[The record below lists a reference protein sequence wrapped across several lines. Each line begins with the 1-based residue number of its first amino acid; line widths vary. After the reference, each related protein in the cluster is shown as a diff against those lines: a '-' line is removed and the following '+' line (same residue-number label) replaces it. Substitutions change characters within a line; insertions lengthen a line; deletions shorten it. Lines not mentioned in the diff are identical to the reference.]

1 MNRREILSVLGS
13 GSVVGFAGCTSFFE
27 EEDTT
32 VELLGVRAVNWIDEL
47 TAVDVRVAHEGEVV
61 EEATFE
67 FSEHGQ
73 SQLLDCTWPAEP
85 GDFVVSA
92 RLEDDN
98 EWKDR
103 EFADPEVECG
113 KVLVMVDHPTEPPSM
128 PTSTNCE
135 RSWC

>member
-1 MNRREILSVLGS
+1 MNRREILSVLGT
-13 GSVVGFAGCTSFFE
+13 GSVVGFTGCISFFA

-32 VELLGVRAVNWIDEL
+32 VELLGVRAVNWIDEP

-61 EEATFE
+61 EEAMFE
-67 FSEHGQ
+67 LSEHGQ
-73 SQLLDCTWPAEP
+73 SQLLDCTWPAES
-85 GDFVVSA
+85 GDVVVSA
-92 RLEDDN
+92 RLEDDT

-103 EFADPEVECG
+103 EFTDPEVECG